1 MQVYNFIKKILE
13 EEFHII
19 QMGLVETQDTAAHV
33 DGEEEHSILGG
44 IADRY
49 FVAPMTLSWLAS
61 ALLLRQMTVT
71 IPLVGKLLVVTALL
85 LFLVP
90 TVKWFRAG
98 WYLTSGRTWS
108 DQIYDARYF
117 CDTFKI
123 IDFEVSF
130 SPHGTERY
138 ECTFLEKDK

>member
-1 MQVYNFIKKILE
+1 
-13 EEFHII
+13 
-19 QMGLVETQDTAAHV
+19 
-33 DGEEEHSILGG
+33 
-44 IADRY
+44 
-49 FVAPMTLSWLAS
+49 
-61 ALLLRQMTVT
+61 MTVT

-138 ECTFLEKDK
+138 ECTFLDKDE